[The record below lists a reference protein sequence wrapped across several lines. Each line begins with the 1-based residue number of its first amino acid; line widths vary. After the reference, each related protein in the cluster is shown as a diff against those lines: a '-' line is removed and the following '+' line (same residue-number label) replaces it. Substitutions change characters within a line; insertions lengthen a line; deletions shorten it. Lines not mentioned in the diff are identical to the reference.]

1 MKGYKK
7 GEDLME
13 ELLYRLKIRLSDM
26 NLMDYQYTEYLT
38 TMRDRIC
45 LRLGADTLP
54 PLFNSI
60 CVDATVKMVR
70 RTYYEGISSEGVANI
85 STSFVDDI
93 LAEYASEIDDWKNS
107 QAASGNS
114 KKVVTFL

>member
-1 MKGYKK
+1 M
-7 GEDLME
+7 D
-13 ELLYRLKIRLSDM
+13 ELLQRLLIRLPDTQLT
-26 NLMDYQYTEYLT
+26 NEQLTEYLQ
-38 TMRDRIC
+38 TMSDRLC
-45 LRLGADTLP
+45 LRLGVETLP
-54 PLFNSI
+54 ALFNSI

-93 LAEYASEIDDWKNS
+93 LAEYAGEIEDWRDG

>member
-1 MKGYKK
+1 
-7 GEDLME
+7 ME
-13 ELLYRLKIRLSDM
+13 ELLMRLKIRLPDTQ
-26 NLMDYQYTEYLT
+26 LTDAQLTEYLT
-38 TMRDRIC
+38 TMSDRLC

-70 RTYYEGISSEGVANI
+70 RTYYEGITSEAVANI
-85 STSFVDDI
+85 NTSFVDDI
-93 LAEYASEIDDWKNS
+93 LAEYAGEIDDWKNG

-114 KKVVTFL
+114 KKVVTFV

>member
-1 MKGYKK
+1 MDG
-7 GEDLME
+7 
-13 ELLYRLKIRLSDM
+13 LLKRLKIRLPNTKLTDM
-26 NLMDYQYTEYLT
+26 QLEEYLQT
-38 TMRDRIC
+38 VSDRLC
-45 LRLGADTLP
+45 LRLGTDTLP
-54 PLFNSI
+54 SLFSSI

-70 RTYYEGISSEGVANI
+70 RIYYEGISSEGVTNL

-93 LAEYASEIDDWKNS
+93 LAEYAGEIDDWKDG

>member
-1 MKGYKK
+1 MPETKLT
-7 GEDLME
+7 DTQL
-13 ELLYRLKIRLSDM
+13 
-26 NLMDYQYTEYLT
+26 TEYLT
-38 TMRDRIC
+38 TMSDRLC

-70 RTYYEGISSEGVANI
+70 RTYYEGITSEAVANI
-85 STSFVDDI
+85 NTSFVDDI
-93 LAEYASEIDDWKNS
+93 LAEYAGEIDDWKDG

>member
-1 MKGYKK
+1 MN
-7 GEDLME
+7 
-13 ELLYRLKIRLSDM
+13 ELLQRLMIRLPDTQLT
-26 NLMDYQYTEYLT
+26 NEQLTEYLQ
-38 TMRDRIC
+38 TMSDRLC
-45 LRLGADTLP
+45 LRLGVETLP
-54 PLFNSI
+54 AIFASI

-93 LAEYASEIDDWKNS
+93 LAEYAGEIEDWKNG

-114 KKVVTFL
+114 NKVVTFL